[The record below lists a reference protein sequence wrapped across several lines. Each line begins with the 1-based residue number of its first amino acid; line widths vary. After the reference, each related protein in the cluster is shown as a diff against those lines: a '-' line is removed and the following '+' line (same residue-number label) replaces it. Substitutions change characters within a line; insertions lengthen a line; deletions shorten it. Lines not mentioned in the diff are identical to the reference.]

1 MHVLNRFLPTT
12 LALGLSVAVG
22 LMSPAAHANDQNLP
36 ELGSSADMVFP
47 KADQA
52 MYREGLLRKL
62 RANDLLIEDPL
73 VEAWL
78 AEVSGK
84 ITAQI
89 RDEEDPFTFIIMRQE
104 AINAFAT
111 LGHLVSLNS
120 GLILYAEH
128 EDEVASVL
136 AHEVSHVTQKHIL
149 RSVEKAKREAIP
161 MMLATI
167 AGAIAASQAGSGDA
181 AQAVIAGGLGL
192 MQQRQI
198 NYTRN
203 NEHEADRVGI
213 DLLIRSGYDP
223 LAMADFFGKL
233 QQRYRVEGIGAPDF
247 LRTHPV
253 TTTRVSEAKDRAQQ
267 AKKHEKHSIQWSAQR
282 PNPLLPTNMQVAKQT
297 NKHPPQNAFDFAL
310 VQERLRFLT
319 ETDRKKTINRL
330 HALKQSSKMTDANRY
345 GEVLLLQQQGK
356 AKQAQPLID
365 SLLKKHPEHPW
376 LLVEQ
381 ADVLS
386 MLGNQAASDKLYQ
399 QLSRKYE
406 KWGVERLHAKALL
419 QQDTPAAGRKARDIL
434 RPIMTDYA
442 GHAAV
447 QKAFARANEL
457 AGDDIRAGEAYAEV
471 ALLTGDPSDAMNLL
485 QRLLDRRDL
494 DRYQRA
500 RIQARME
507 QIAPFMMILDEEE
520 NRSKTRKKVQQNQVF
535 SHQHPHKHF

>member
-1 MHVLNRFLPTT
+1 MYSPHRFLSTA
-12 LALGLSVAVG
+12 LALGLGAATC
-22 LMSPAAHANDQNLP
+22 LMPTMASANDQNLP
-36 ELGSSADMVFP
+36 ELGSSADTVFP
-47 KADQA
+47 KADQEL
-52 MYREGLLRKL
+52 YREGLLRKL

-73 VEAWL
+73 IEAWL
-78 AEVSGK
+78 SQMSGR
-84 ITAQI
+84 ITSQI
-89 RDEEDPFTFIIMRQE
+89 RDEEDPFTFIIIRE
-104 AINAFAT
+104 DAINAFAT

-120 GLILYAEH
+120 GLILYAER

-149 RSVEKAKREAIP
+149 RSVEKAQREAIP

-181 AQAVIAGGLGL
+181 AQAVVAGGLGL

-223 LAMADFFGKL
+223 LAMADFFHKL
-233 QQRYRVEGIGAPDF
+233 QNRYRVEGIGAPDF

-267 AKKHEKHSIQWSAQR
+267 AQKQPKHNVHWSANTT
-282 PNPLLPTNMQVAKQT
+282 NPLLPSNMQIAKQP
-297 NKHPPQNAFDFAL
+297 KQKQHNAFDFSL
-310 VQERLRFLT
+310 VQERLRFLS
-319 ETDRKKTINRL
+319 ESDRKKAVNRL
-330 HALKQSSKMTDANRY
+330 HALKQSKQMTDANRY
-345 GEVLLLQQQGK
+345 GEALLLQQQGK
-356 AKQAQPLID
+356 PRQAKAIIE
-365 SLLKKHPEHPW
+365 SLLNKHPNHPW

-386 MLGNQAASDKLYQ
+386 MLGQQKASDKIYQ
-399 QLSRKYE
+399 KLTKTYE
-406 KWGVERLHAKALL
+406 KWGIERLHAQALL
-419 QQDTPAAGRKARDIL
+419 QQDTPESGRKARDVL
-434 RPIMTDYA
+434 RPIMAKSA
-442 GHAAV
+442 GHASV

-457 AGDDIRAGEAYAEV
+457 AGNDIRAGEAYAEV
-471 ALLTGDPSDAMNLL
+471 ALLTGDPNDAMNLL

-507 QIAPFMMILDEEE
+507 QIAPFMMILDAEER
-520 NRSKTRKKVQQNQVF
+520 RSKPRNQVQKNA
-535 SHQHPHKHF
+535 SA